1 MDWILSMLSVITSR
15 SSLLSCIIFSNGRA
29 LRHGV
34 LLLIRHVDE
43 EIESGAVRISFN
55 DRQVL
60 LLMQDQE
67 FANSYTELIPKTTL
81 YSAFQSF
88 DAAETRHVDVE
99 QDEVRAGDVAMESV
113 AMEEIDRFYAIPDEV
128 QFVPASKIFRRRG
141 YERCRRRLTPRASR
155 NVHRTFLPS
164 DMIRGSAIAFLRVFP
179 RLCACP

>member
-15 SSLLSCIIFSNGRA
+15 SSLLSCIIFSNSRA

-67 FANSYTELIPKTTL
+67 FANSYTELIPKTTV
-81 YSAFQSF
+81 YSPFQSF
-88 DAAETRHVDVE
+88 DAAETRHV
-99 QDEVRAGDVAMESV
+99 
-113 AMEEIDRFYAIPDEV
+113 
-128 QFVPASKIFRRRG
+128 
-141 YERCRRRLTPRASR
+141 
-155 NVHRTFLPS
+155 
-164 DMIRGSAIAFLRVFP
+164 
-179 RLCACP
+179 